1 MKDTNAILEFNELK
15 NRLEGLDDE
24 QRIDIL
30 IEFIKKHEKEDYGR
44 YEDTYKYT
52 QFLGKYEYQFRLIKL
67 VGDDESINKVKECCP
82 EDKIEMIAKI
92 IDGHSENEKL
102 ELIIDFVK
110 EHEKEEYIRAYYDRG
125 ASPSYIRYTNID
137 KYIGLLENYDD
148 KLELAQKTH
157 NFDIAEKI
165 LKQYPFNN
173 EERKKYE
180 KLSENNE
187 DIATVL
193 NPKMLSEKYD
203 FLGEKLD
210 FVVNDKF
217 VTRRLL
223 NLSDEELELFKLL
236 YNKAEKNNA
245 EILHTLNYM
254 PYWIKNCS
262 ELTSSI
268 LSNLNNNEKISD
280 EIIEKL
286 LWVYTTDK
294 NEDYSMKADIVN
306 KLINID
312 DIANLEKI
320 IKEICDNAINE
331 ESPKKEKDINKIKE
345 ALIMST
351 YGIGLDKAQ
360 DLLGAYNISEIE
372 LNDENK
378 QTMLMYLAMSQICNE
393 SSPEKLI
400 AIYNEY
406 TRDNSINI
414 NYLRDVVF
422 QNELRVL
429 FAKELNNAYT
439 SVQDFKKIDEQDAIP
454 IYDAGT
460 EFKIC
465 MTAIGAYQGNFKNQE
480 NYFDYWN
487 NKKILSHVN
496 CCSLIANNN
505 LASAT
510 ISNICLGFSSFDE
523 DMLIGGSN
531 KDMNSTDGS
540 EQMYGVQYW
549 LSNLSS
555 PENIINSTRGQYNEI
570 DYERRDLGNGEYYK
584 KNPDFIVFFEEFD
597 DVDNIDTDNLE
608 IQQILSDEQIKWRES
623 VKAAK
628 EFGIPIVKI
637 NREKCAKSESEKIE
651 ESFQEY
657 LETHDVTLLSNIITN
672 FENNRTGTREH
683 SYLTQ
688 KYFSNERIQDML
700 DKICVSVQELQD
712 EKLKKLNAKELLKL
726 LEREKE
732 NTERCNLIVRDKVT
746 NEFLGFDVNK
756 YLDSID
762 QLIET
767 EKEKNER

>member
-1 MKDTNAILEFNELK
+1 MKDTNNILEFNELK

-24 QRIDIL
+24 QRMDIL
-30 IEFIKKHEKEDYGR
+30 ADFIKEHENEEDGGCYN
-44 YEDTYKYT
+44 DIYKYT
-52 QFLGKYEYQFRLIKL
+52 QFLDKYEYKFELMKSF
-67 VGDDESINKVKECCP
+67 GDDESINKVKEYCP

-92 IDGHSENEKL
+92 IEGHNENEKL
-102 ELIIDFVK
+102 HLIIDFVR
-110 EHEKEEYIRAYYDRG
+110 EYEKKEYIRAYYDRG

-137 KYIGLLENYDD
+137 KYIKLLKSYDD
-148 KLELAQKTH
+148 KLELAQTTD

-165 LKQYPFNN
+165 LVEYPFNN
-173 EERKKYE
+173 EERNKYE
-180 KLSENNE
+180 RLLENND

-193 NPKMLSEKYD
+193 NPKILSKKYD
-203 FLGEKLD
+203 FLEDKLD
-210 FVVNDKF
+210 FIVTDKF
-217 VTRRLL
+217 VTRNLL
-223 NLSDEELELFKLL
+223 NLSGVELELFKLL
-236 YNKAEKNNA
+236 YSKAEKSNA

-268 LSNLNNNEKISD
+268 AGKLIKNEKISD

-286 LWVYTTDK
+286 LWVYTTDQ
-294 NEDYSMKADIVN
+294 NEVYSIKDDI
-306 KLINID
+306 INNLTTID
-312 DIANLEKI
+312 DIVNLEKI
-320 IKEICDNAINE
+320 IKETCENTINE
-331 ESPKKEKDINKIKE
+331 ESQKNDKDINKIKE

-360 DLLGAYNISEIE
+360 SLLQSYNISQIE

-378 QTMLMYLAMSQICNE
+378 QTMLMYLAISQICNE
-393 SSPEKLI
+393 NNSDKLI
-400 AIYNEY
+400 TIYNEY
-406 TRDNSINI
+406 TRDNDINI

-422 QNELRVL
+422 QNELRAI
-429 FAKELNNAYT
+429 FAKELNNVYT
-439 SVQDFKKIDEQDAIP
+439 DIDDLKKVDEQEGVI

-460 EFKIC
+460 DFKIC
-465 MTAIGAYQGNFKNQE
+465 MTAIGAYQGEFKNQE

-496 CCSLIANNN
+496 CCSLISNNN
-505 LASAT
+505 LTSAT
-510 ISNICLGFSSFDE
+510 ISNICLGFSGFDE

-597 DVDNIDTDNLE
+597 NVDNIDMNDAE
-608 IQQILSDEQIKWRES
+608 IQEILNDEQNKWKES

-628 EFGIPIVKI
+628 EFNIPIVKI
-637 NREKCAKSESEKIE
+637 NRERCAKSEKQKIE
-651 ESFQEY
+651 NNFKKY
-657 LETHDVTLLSNIITN
+657 LETHDVTLLSSIITN

-683 SYLTQ
+683 NYLKE
-688 KYFSNERIQDML
+688 KYFSNEKIQEML
-700 DKICVSVQELQD
+700 DKIFISLQGLQD
-712 EKLKKLNAKELLKL
+712 DKLKKSNAKELAKL
-726 LEREKE
+726 LENEKG

-756 YLDSID
+756 YLDTIS
-762 QLIET
+762 QLIEN
-767 EKEKNER
+767 EKER